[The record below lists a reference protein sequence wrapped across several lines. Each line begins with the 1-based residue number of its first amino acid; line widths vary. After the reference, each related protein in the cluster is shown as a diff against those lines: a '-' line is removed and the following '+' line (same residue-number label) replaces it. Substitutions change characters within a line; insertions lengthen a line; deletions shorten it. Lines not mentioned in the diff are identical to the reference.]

1 MDFVFKTEW
10 MNAISK
16 LKPEQQAEAY
26 SAIRTI
32 VEEQSIPE
40 GLSFEVDFLLTAIY
54 SQIVDGMDIPSKRGA
69 PKGNRNAAKKQIEN
83 NSETIEKQIEN
94 NSETIEKQKKQ
105 IENNSE
111 TIEKQIENNSETI
124 EKQKKQIENNS
135 EAIEKQIKTNKTIE
149 KQIKTNKTIEKQKK
163 QIKTNKTI
171 GLNCFSEK
179 EETPSSPTPPT
190 TPEEKAPEEKE
201 NYDYVVAKEREKPTS
216 PTATEIIPV
225 SEIEDVLLG
234 EEMWV
239 EAMCYKYNLP
249 RDRLAVQIHTIKRG
263 WIERGQDYK
272 TIQDAKKHADSILNI
287 RRANGELAQP
297 PAWNEFLYDLMA
309 PHIDAL
315 GYNDEIFAAFGRHYM
330 QDVGNGKPFFVGIPR
345 FEEEIFE
352 RMKNFKESYKPPEYE
367 QPVQSGSGSQS
378 A

>member
-1 MDFVFKTEW
+1 

-32 VEEQSIPE
+32 VEEQSMPE

-83 NSETIEKQIEN
+83 NSETIEKQ
-94 NSETIEKQKKQ
+94 
-105 IENNSE
+105 
-111 TIEKQIENNSETI
+111 
-124 EKQKKQIENNS
+124 
-135 EAIEKQIKTNKTIE
+135 
-149 KQIKTNKTIEKQKK
+149 KK

-171 GLNCFSEK
+171 DLNCFSEK

-225 SEIEDVLLG
+225 SEIEDVLMG
-234 EEMWV
+234 EDMWV

-249 RDRLAVQIHTIKRG
+249 RDRLAVQLHTIKRG

-272 TIQDAKKHADSILNI
+272 TIQDAKRHADSLLNI

-315 GYNDEIFAAFGRHYM
+315 GYDDEIFTAFGRHYM
-330 QDVGNGKPFFVGIPR
+330 QDVGNGKPFFIGIPR

-352 RMKNFKESYKPPEYE
+352 RMKNFKESYKPPENE
-367 QPVQSGSGSQS
+367 QPMQPGSGSQS

>member
-32 VEEQSIPE
+32 VEEQSMPE

-69 PKGNRNAAKKQIEN
+69 PKGNRNAVK
-83 NSETIEKQIEN
+83 KQIEN

-105 IENNSE
+105 I
-111 TIEKQIENNSETI
+111 
-124 EKQKKQIENNS
+124 
-135 EAIEKQIKTNKTIE
+135 KTNKTID
-149 KQIKTNKTIEKQKK
+149 
-163 QIKTNKTI
+163 
-171 GLNCFSEK
+171 LNCFSEK
-179 EETPSSPTPPT
+179 EETPT
-190 TPEEKAPEEKE
+190 TQEEKAPEEKE

-225 SEIEDVLLG
+225 SEIEDVLMG
-234 EEMWV
+234 EDMWV

-249 RDRLAVQIHTIKRG
+249 RDRLAVQLHIIKRG

-272 TIQDAKKHADSILNI
+272 TIQDAKRHADSLLNI

-330 QDVGNGKPFFVGIPR
+330 QDVGNGKPFFLGIPR
-345 FEEEIFE
+345 FEEDIYE
-352 RMKNFKESYKPPEYE
+352 RMKNFKETYKPPEYE

>member
-1 MDFVFKTEW
+1 

-32 VEEQSIPE
+32 VEEQSMPE

-83 NSETIEKQIEN
+83 NSETIEKQ
-94 NSETIEKQKKQ
+94 
-105 IENNSE
+105 
-111 TIEKQIENNSETI
+111 
-124 EKQKKQIENNS
+124 
-135 EAIEKQIKTNKTIE
+135 
-149 KQIKTNKTIEKQKK
+149 KK

-171 GLNCFSEK
+171 DLNCFSEK

-190 TPEEKAPEEKE
+190 TPEEKVPEEKE

-225 SEIEDVLLG
+225 SEIEDVLMG
-234 EEMWV
+234 EEIWV

-249 RDRLAVQIHTIKRG
+249 RDRLAVQLHTIKRG
-263 WIERGQDYK
+263 WIERGQDFK
-272 TIQDAKKHADSILNI
+272 TLQDAKKHADSLLNI

-315 GYNDEIFAAFGRHYM
+315 GYDDEIFTAFGRHYM
-330 QDVGNGKPFFVGIPR
+330 QDVGNGKPFFIGIPR
-345 FEEEIFE
+345 FEEDIYE
-352 RMKNFKESYKPPEYE
+352 RMKNFKETYKPPEYE
-367 QPVQSGSGSQS
+367 QPMQSGSGSQS

>member
-1 MDFVFKTEW
+1 MA
-10 MNAISK
+10 N
-16 LKPEQQAEAY
+16 
-26 SAIRTI
+26 
-32 VEEQSIPE
+32 
-40 GLSFEVDFLLTAIY
+40 
-54 SQIVDGMDIPSKRGA
+54 
-69 PKGNRNAAKKQIEN
+69 NRFTFHE
-83 NSETIEKQIEN
+83 SWLDTIETLPQEAQTDALKALLNYALRGIMPAEDDAVGKLIVGLLSATIDADRQRREGGSKGGRPKKTSQN
-94 NSETIEKQKKQ
+94 HRLQEQKPMVSE
-105 IENNSE
+105 
-111 TIEKQIENNSETI
+111 
-124 EKQKKQIENNS
+124 
-135 EAIEKQIKTNKTIE
+135 
-149 KQIKTNKTIEKQKK
+149 
-163 QIKTNKTI
+163 
-171 GLNCFSEK
+171 GFPEK

-190 TPEEKAPEEKE
+190 TLEEKALEEKE

-225 SEIEDVLLG
+225 SEIEDVLMG

-272 TIQDAKKHADSILNI
+272 TIQDAKKHADSLLNI

-309 PHIDAL
+309 PHIAAL

-330 QDVGNGKPFFVGIPR
+330 QDVGNGKPFFLGIPR
-345 FEEEIFE
+345 FEEEIYE
-352 RMKNFKESYKPPEYE
+352 RMKNFKETYKPPEYE
-367 QPVQSGSGSQS
+367 QPMQSGSGSQS

>member
-32 VEEQSIPE
+32 VEEQSMPE

-69 PKGNRNAAKKQIEN
+69 PKGNRNAVK
-83 NSETIEKQIEN
+83 KQIEN

-105 IENNSE
+105 I
-111 TIEKQIENNSETI
+111 
-124 EKQKKQIENNS
+124 
-135 EAIEKQIKTNKTIE
+135 KTNKTID
-149 KQIKTNKTIEKQKK
+149 
-163 QIKTNKTI
+163 
-171 GLNCFSEK
+171 LNCFPEK
-179 EETPSSPTPPT
+179 EETPSPPTPPT
-190 TPEEKAPEEKE
+190 TPEEKVPEEKE

-225 SEIEDVLLG
+225 SEIEDVLMG
-234 EEMWV
+234 EDMWV

-263 WIERGQDYK
+263 WIERGQDFK
-272 TIQDAKKHADSILNI
+272 TLQDAKKHADSLLNI

-330 QDVGNGKPFFVGIPR
+330 QDVGNGKPFFIGIPR

>member
-1 MDFVFKTEW
+1 

-32 VEEQSIPE
+32 VEEQSMPE

-69 PKGNRNAAKKQIEN
+69 PKGNRNAVKKQIEN
-83 NSETIEKQIEN
+83 NSETI
-94 NSETIEKQKKQ
+94 
-105 IENNSE
+105 
-111 TIEKQIENNSETI
+111 
-124 EKQKKQIENNS
+124 
-135 EAIEKQIKTNKTIE
+135 
-149 KQIKTNKTIEKQKK
+149 KK

-171 GLNCFSEK
+171 DLNCFSEK

-190 TPEEKAPEEKE
+190 TQEEKAPEEKE

-225 SEIEDVLLG
+225 SEIEDVLMS
-234 EEMWV
+234 EDMWV
-239 EAMCYKYNLP
+239 EAMCFKYNLP
-249 RDRLAVQIHTIKRG
+249 RDRLAVQLHTIKRG

-272 TIQDAKKHADSILNI
+272 TIQDAKKHADSLLNI

-330 QDVGNGKPFFVGIPR
+330 QDVGNGKPFFLGIPR
-345 FEEEIFE
+345 FEEDIYE
-352 RMKNFKESYKPPEYE
+352 RMKNFKETYKPPEYG

>member
-1 MDFVFKTEW
+1 

-32 VEEQSIPE
+32 VEEQSMPE

-69 PKGNRNAAKKQIEN
+69 PKGNRNAVK
-83 NSETIEKQIEN
+83 KQIEN

-111 TIEKQIENNSETI
+111 TIEKQI
-124 EKQKKQIENNS
+124 
-135 EAIEKQIKTNKTIE
+135 
-149 KQIKTNKTIEKQKK
+149 KTNKTIEKQKK

-171 GLNCFSEK
+171 DLNCFSEK
-179 EETPSSPTPPT
+179 EETPSPPTPPT
-190 TPEEKAPEEKE
+190 TPEEKAPKEKE

-225 SEIEDVLLG
+225 SEIEDVLMG
-234 EEMWV
+234 EDMWV

-272 TIQDAKKHADSILNI
+272 TIQDAKKHADSLLNI

-309 PHIDAL
+309 PHIAAL
-315 GYNDEIFAAFGRHYM
+315 GYDDEIFAAFGRHYM
-330 QDVGNGKPFFVGIPR
+330 QDVGNGKPFFIGIPR

>member
-32 VEEQSIPE
+32 VEEQSMPD

-83 NSETIEKQIEN
+83 NSETIEKQ
-94 NSETIEKQKKQ
+94 
-105 IENNSE
+105 
-111 TIEKQIENNSETI
+111 
-124 EKQKKQIENNS
+124 
-135 EAIEKQIKTNKTIE
+135 
-149 KQIKTNKTIEKQKK
+149 KK

-171 GLNCFSEK
+171 DLNCFSEK

-190 TPEEKAPEEKE
+190 TPEEKALEEKE

-225 SEIEDVLLG
+225 SEIEDILMG
-234 EEMWV
+234 EDMWV

-272 TIQDAKKHADSILNI
+272 TIQDAKRHADSLLNI

-309 PHIDAL
+309 PHIDDL
-315 GYNDEIFAAFGRHYM
+315 GYDDEIFAAFGRHYM
-330 QDVGNGKPFFVGIPR
+330 QDVGNGKPFFIGIPR

>member
-32 VEEQSIPE
+32 VEEQSMPD

-83 NSETIEKQIEN
+83 NSETIEKQ
-94 NSETIEKQKKQ
+94 
-105 IENNSE
+105 
-111 TIEKQIENNSETI
+111 
-124 EKQKKQIENNS
+124 
-135 EAIEKQIKTNKTIE
+135 
-149 KQIKTNKTIEKQKK
+149 KK

-171 GLNCFSEK
+171 DLNCFSEK

-272 TIQDAKKHADSILNI
+272 TIQDAKKHADSLLNI

-330 QDVGNGKPFFVGIPR
+330 QDVGNGKPFFLGIPR
-345 FEEEIFE
+345 FEEEIYE

>member
-26 SAIRTI
+26 SAIRAI
-32 VEEQSIPE
+32 VEEQAMPE

-54 SQIVDGMDIPSKRGA
+54 SQIVDGTDIPSKRGA
-69 PKGNRNAAKKQIEN
+69 PKGNRNAVK
-83 NSETIEKQIEN
+83 KQIEN

-105 IENNSE
+105 IN
-111 TIEKQIENNSETI
+111 
-124 EKQKKQIENNS
+124 
-135 EAIEKQIKTNKTIE
+135 TNKTID
-149 KQIKTNKTIEKQKK
+149 
-163 QIKTNKTI
+163 
-171 GLNCFSEK
+171 LNCFSEK
-179 EETPSSPTPPT
+179 EETPSPPTPPT
-190 TPEEKAPEEKE
+190 TQEEKAPEEKE

-225 SEIEDVLLG
+225 SEIEDILLG

-249 RDRLAVQIHTIKRG
+249 RDRLAVQLHTIKRG
-263 WIERGQDYK
+263 WIERGQDFK
-272 TIQDAKKHADSILNI
+272 TLQDAKRHADSLLNI

-309 PHIDAL
+309 PHIAAL

-330 QDVGNGKPFFVGIPR
+330 QDVGNGKPFFLGIPR
-345 FEEEIFE
+345 FEEDIYE
-352 RMKNFKESYKPPEYE
+352 RMKNFKETYKPPEYE

>member
-32 VEEQSIPE
+32 VEEQSMPE

-83 NSETIEKQIEN
+83 NSETIEKQ
-94 NSETIEKQKKQ
+94 
-105 IENNSE
+105 
-111 TIEKQIENNSETI
+111 
-124 EKQKKQIENNS
+124 
-135 EAIEKQIKTNKTIE
+135 
-149 KQIKTNKTIEKQKK
+149 KK
-163 QIKTNKTI
+163 QIKTKKTI
-171 GLNCFSEK
+171 DLNCFSEK
-179 EETPSSPTPPT
+179 EETPSPPTPPT
-190 TPEEKAPEEKE
+190 TQEEKAPEEKE

-225 SEIEDVLLG
+225 SEIEDILMG
-234 EEMWV
+234 EDMWV

-272 TIQDAKKHADSILNI
+272 TIQDAKKHADSLLNI

-309 PHIDAL
+309 PHIDDL
-315 GYNDEIFAAFGRHYM
+315 GYDDEIFTAFGRHYM
-330 QDVGNGKPFFVGIPR
+330 QDVGNGKPFFLGIPR
-345 FEEEIFE
+345 FEEDIYE

>member
-32 VEEQSIPE
+32 VEEQSMPD

-83 NSETIEKQIEN
+83 NSETIEKQ
-94 NSETIEKQKKQ
+94 
-105 IENNSE
+105 
-111 TIEKQIENNSETI
+111 
-124 EKQKKQIENNS
+124 
-135 EAIEKQIKTNKTIE
+135 
-149 KQIKTNKTIEKQKK
+149 KK

-171 GLNCFSEK
+171 DLNCFSEK

-190 TPEEKAPEEKE
+190 TPEEKALEEKE

-225 SEIEDVLLG
+225 SEIEDVLMG
-234 EEMWV
+234 EDMWV

-272 TIQDAKKHADSILNI
+272 TIQDAKRHADSLLNI

-315 GYNDEIFAAFGRHYM
+315 GYDDEIFVAFGRHYM
-330 QDVGNGKPFFVGIPR
+330 QDVGNGKPFFIGIPR

-352 RMKNFKESYKPPEYE
+352 RMKNFKESYKPPENE

>member
-32 VEEQSIPE
+32 VEEQSMPE

-69 PKGNRNAAKKQIEN
+69 PKGNRNAVK
-83 NSETIEKQIEN
+83 KQIEN

-105 IENNSE
+105 I
-111 TIEKQIENNSETI
+111 
-124 EKQKKQIENNS
+124 
-135 EAIEKQIKTNKTIE
+135 KTNKTID
-149 KQIKTNKTIEKQKK
+149 
-163 QIKTNKTI
+163 
-171 GLNCFSEK
+171 LNCFSEK

-190 TPEEKAPEEKE
+190 TQEEKAPEEKE
-201 NYDYVVAKEREKPTS
+201 NYDVVVAKEREKPTS

-225 SEIEDVLLG
+225 SEIEDVLMG

-249 RDRLAVQIHTIKRG
+249 RDRLAVQLHTIKRG
-263 WIERGQDYK
+263 WIERGQDFK
-272 TIQDAKKHADSILNI
+272 TLQDAKRHADSLLNI
-287 RRANGELAQP
+287 RRANGELARP

-330 QDVGNGKPFFVGIPR
+330 QDVGNGKPFFIGIPR

>member
-1 MDFVFKTEW
+1 

-32 VEEQSIPE
+32 VEEQSMPE

-69 PKGNRNAAKKQIEN
+69 PKGNRNAVKKQIEN
-83 NSETIEKQIEN
+83 NSETIEKQI
-94 NSETIEKQKKQ
+94 
-105 IENNSE
+105 
-111 TIEKQIENNSETI
+111 
-124 EKQKKQIENNS
+124 
-135 EAIEKQIKTNKTIE
+135 KQIKTNKTID
-149 KQIKTNKTIEKQKK
+149 
-163 QIKTNKTI
+163 
-171 GLNCFSEK
+171 LNCFSEK
-179 EETPSSPTPPT
+179 EETPSPPTSPT

-225 SEIEDVLLG
+225 SEIEDILMG
-234 EEMWV
+234 EDMWV
-239 EAMCYKYNLP
+239 EAMCYKYHIP

-263 WIERGQDYK
+263 WIERGQDFK
-272 TIQDAKKHADSILNI
+272 TLQDAKKHADSLLNI

-309 PHIDAL
+309 PHIAAL

-330 QDVGNGKPFFVGIPR
+330 QDVGNGKPFFIGIPR
-345 FEEEIFE
+345 FEEEIYE
-352 RMKNFKESYKPPEYE
+352 RMKNFKESYKPPENE
-367 QPVQSGSGSQS
+367 QPVQSGSGIQS

>member
-32 VEEQSIPE
+32 VEEQSMPE

-69 PKGNRNAAKKQIEN
+69 PKGNRNAVK
-83 NSETIEKQIEN
+83 KQIEN

-105 IENNSE
+105 I
-111 TIEKQIENNSETI
+111 
-124 EKQKKQIENNS
+124 
-135 EAIEKQIKTNKTIE
+135 KTNKTID
-149 KQIKTNKTIEKQKK
+149 
-163 QIKTNKTI
+163 
-171 GLNCFSEK
+171 LNCFSEK

-225 SEIEDVLLG
+225 SEIEDVLMG
-234 EEMWV
+234 EDMWV

-272 TIQDAKKHADSILNI
+272 TIQDAKKHADSLLNI

-330 QDVGNGKPFFVGIPR
+330 QDVGNGKPFFIGIPR

-352 RMKNFKESYKPPEYE
+352 RMKNFKESYKPPENE

>member
-32 VEEQSIPE
+32 VEEQSMPD

-83 NSETIEKQIEN
+83 NSG
-94 NSETIEKQKKQ
+94 
-105 IENNSE
+105 
-111 TIEKQIENNSETI
+111 
-124 EKQKKQIENNS
+124 
-135 EAIEKQIKTNKTIE
+135 
-149 KQIKTNKTIEKQKK
+149 TIEKQKK

-171 GLNCFSEK
+171 DLNCFLKK

-190 TPEEKAPEEKE
+190 TLEEKALEEKE

-225 SEIEDVLLG
+225 SEIEDVLMG
-234 EEMWV
+234 EDMWV

-272 TIQDAKKHADSILNI
+272 TIQDAKKHADSLLNI

-330 QDVGNGKPFFVGIPR
+330 QDVGNGKPFFIGIPR
-345 FEEEIFE
+345 FEEEIYE

>member
-16 LKPEQQAEAY
+16 LRPEQQAEAY
-26 SAIRTI
+26 SAIRSI
-32 VEEQSIPE
+32 VEEQSMPE

-54 SQIVDGMDIPSKRGA
+54 SQIVDGMDIPGKRGA
-69 PKGNRNAAKKQIEN
+69 PKGNRNAVK
-83 NSETIEKQIEN
+83 KQIEN

-105 IENNSE
+105 I
-111 TIEKQIENNSETI
+111 
-124 EKQKKQIENNS
+124 
-135 EAIEKQIKTNKTIE
+135 KTNKTID
-149 KQIKTNKTIEKQKK
+149 
-163 QIKTNKTI
+163 
-171 GLNCFSEK
+171 LNCFSEK

-190 TPEEKAPEEKE
+190 TPEEKALEEKE

-225 SEIEDVLLG
+225 SEIEDVLMG
-234 EEMWV
+234 EDMWV

-272 TIQDAKKHADSILNI
+272 TIQDAKRHADSLLNI

-309 PHIDAL
+309 PHIDTL

-330 QDVGNGKPFFVGIPR
+330 QDVGNGKPFFLGIPR
-345 FEEEIFE
+345 FEEDIYE
-352 RMKNFKESYKPPEYE
+352 RMKNFKETYKPPEYE

>member
-32 VEEQSIPE
+32 VEEQSMPD

-83 NSETIEKQIEN
+83 NSETIEKQI
-94 NSETIEKQKKQ
+94 
-105 IENNSE
+105 
-111 TIEKQIENNSETI
+111 
-124 EKQKKQIENNS
+124 
-135 EAIEKQIKTNKTIE
+135 
-149 KQIKTNKTIEKQKK
+149 KTNKTIEKQKK

-171 GLNCFSEK
+171 DLNCFSEK

-190 TPEEKAPEEKE
+190 TQEEKAPEEKE

-272 TIQDAKKHADSILNI
+272 TIQDAKKHADSLLNI

-315 GYNDEIFAAFGRHYM
+315 GYDDEIFTAFGRHYM
-330 QDVGNGKPFFVGIPR
+330 QDVGNGKPFFLGIPR

>member
-1 MDFVFKTEW
+1 M
-10 MNAISK
+10 
-16 LKPEQQAEAY
+16 
-26 SAIRTI
+26 
-32 VEEQSIPE
+32 
-40 GLSFEVDFLLTAIY
+40 
-54 SQIVDGMDIPSKRGA
+54 
-69 PKGNRNAAKKQIEN
+69 
-83 NSETIEKQIEN
+83 
-94 NSETIEKQKKQ
+94 
-105 IENNSE
+105 
-111 TIEKQIENNSETI
+111 
-124 EKQKKQIENNS
+124 
-135 EAIEKQIKTNKTIE
+135 
-149 KQIKTNKTIEKQKK
+149 
-163 QIKTNKTI
+163 
-171 GLNCFSEK
+171 NCFSEK

-225 SEIEDVLLG
+225 SEIEDVLMG
-234 EEMWV
+234 EDMWV

-272 TIQDAKKHADSILNI
+272 TIQDAKKHADSLLNI

-309 PHIDAL
+309 PHIDDL

-330 QDVGNGKPFFVGIPR
+330 QDVGNGKPFFLGIPR
-345 FEEEIFE
+345 FEEDIYE
-352 RMKNFKESYKPPEYE
+352 RMKNFKETYKPPEYE
-367 QPVQSGSGSQS
+367 QPMQSGSGSQS

>member
-1 MDFVFKTEW
+1 

-32 VEEQSIPE
+32 VEEQSMPE

-83 NSETIEKQIEN
+83 NSETIEKQ
-94 NSETIEKQKKQ
+94 
-105 IENNSE
+105 
-111 TIEKQIENNSETI
+111 
-124 EKQKKQIENNS
+124 
-135 EAIEKQIKTNKTIE
+135 
-149 KQIKTNKTIEKQKK
+149 KK

-171 GLNCFSEK
+171 DLNCFSEK

-201 NYDYVVAKEREKPTS
+201 NYDVVVAKEREKPTS

-225 SEIEDVLLG
+225 SEIEDVLMG
-234 EEMWV
+234 EDMWV

-263 WIERGQDYK
+263 WIERGQDFK
-272 TIQDAKKHADSILNI
+272 TLQDAKKHADSLLNI

-315 GYNDEIFAAFGRHYM
+315 GYNDEIFTAFGRHYM
-330 QDVGNGKPFFVGIPR
+330 QDVGNGKPFFIGIPR

>member
-1 MDFVFKTEW
+1 MT
-10 MNAISK
+10 M
-16 LKPEQQAEAY
+16 Q
-26 SAIRTI
+26 
-32 VEEQSIPE
+32 
-40 GLSFEVDFLLTAIY
+40 
-54 SQIVDGMDIPSKRGA
+54 
-69 PKGNRNAAKKQIEN
+69 PKSNRRMAN
-83 NSETIEKQIEN
+83 NRFTFHESWLDTIETLPQEAQTDALKALLNYALRGIMPAEDDAVGKLIVGLL
-94 NSETIEKQKKQ
+94 SATIEADRQRRAGGCKGGRPKKNSQNHRLQEQKPP
-105 IENNSE
+105 
-111 TIEKQIENNSETI
+111 
-124 EKQKKQIENNS
+124 
-135 EAIEKQIKTNKTIE
+135 
-149 KQIKTNKTIEKQKK
+149 
-163 QIKTNKTI
+163 KTI
-171 GLNCFSEK
+171 GYDTENHRLQEQKPMVSEGFSEK

-225 SEIEDVLLG
+225 SEIEDVLMG
-234 EEMWV
+234 EDMWV

-263 WIERGQDYK
+263 WIERGQDFK
-272 TIQDAKKHADSILNI
+272 TLQDAKKHADSLLNI

-309 PHIDAL
+309 PHIAAL

-330 QDVGNGKPFFVGIPR
+330 QDVGNGKPFFIGIPR

-352 RMKNFKESYKPPEYE
+352 RMRNFKESYKPPENE

>member
-32 VEEQSIPE
+32 VEEQSMPE

-83 NSETIEKQIEN
+83 NSETIEKQ
-94 NSETIEKQKKQ
+94 
-105 IENNSE
+105 
-111 TIEKQIENNSETI
+111 
-124 EKQKKQIENNS
+124 
-135 EAIEKQIKTNKTIE
+135 
-149 KQIKTNKTIEKQKK
+149 KK

-171 GLNCFSEK
+171 DLNCFSEK

-190 TPEEKAPEEKE
+190 TPEEKVPEEKE

-225 SEIEDVLLG
+225 SEIEDVLMG
-234 EEMWV
+234 EDMWV

-249 RDRLAVQIHTIKRG
+249 RDRLAVQLHTIKRG

-272 TIQDAKKHADSILNI
+272 TIQDAKRHADSLLNI

-315 GYNDEIFAAFGRHYM
+315 GYDDEIFTAFGRHYM
-330 QDVGNGKPFFVGIPR
+330 QDVGNGKPFFIGIPR

>member
-32 VEEQSIPE
+32 VEEQSMPE

-69 PKGNRNAAKKQIEN
+69 PKGNRNAAKKQI
-83 NSETIEKQIEN
+83 
-94 NSETIEKQKKQ
+94 
-105 IENNSE
+105 
-111 TIEKQIENNSETI
+111 
-124 EKQKKQIENNS
+124 
-135 EAIEKQIKTNKTIE
+135 KTIE
-149 KQIKTNKTIEKQKK
+149 KQIKTIEKQKK

-171 GLNCFSEK
+171 DLNCFSEK
-179 EETPSSPTPPT
+179 EETPSSPIPPT

-225 SEIEDVLLG
+225 SEIEDVSMG
-234 EEMWV
+234 EDMWV

-272 TIQDAKKHADSILNI
+272 TIQDAKKHADSLLNI

-309 PHIDAL
+309 PHIAAL
-315 GYNDEIFAAFGRHYM
+315 GYDDEIFTAFGRHYM
-330 QDVGNGKPFFVGIPR
+330 QDVGNGKPFFIGIPR
-345 FEEEIFE
+345 FEEEISE
-352 RMKNFKESYKPPEYE
+352 RMKNFKETYKPPEYE
-367 QPVQSGSGSQS
+367 QPMQSGSGSQS

>member
-1 MDFVFKTEW
+1 

-32 VEEQSIPE
+32 VEEQSMPE

-83 NSETIEKQIEN
+83 NSETIEKQ
-94 NSETIEKQKKQ
+94 
-105 IENNSE
+105 
-111 TIEKQIENNSETI
+111 
-124 EKQKKQIENNS
+124 
-135 EAIEKQIKTNKTIE
+135 
-149 KQIKTNKTIEKQKK
+149 KK

-171 GLNCFSEK
+171 DLNCFSEK

-190 TPEEKAPEEKE
+190 TPEEKVPEEKE

-225 SEIEDVLLG
+225 SEIEDVLMG

-249 RDRLAVQIHTIKRG
+249 RDRLAVQLHTIKRG
-263 WIERGQDYK
+263 WIERGQDFK
-272 TIQDAKKHADSILNI
+272 TLQDAKKHADSLLNI

-315 GYNDEIFAAFGRHYM
+315 GYDDEIFTAFGRHYM
-330 QDVGNGKPFFVGIPR
+330 QDVGNGKPFFIGIPR
-345 FEEEIFE
+345 FEEDIYE
-352 RMKNFKESYKPPEYE
+352 RMKNFKETYKPPEYE
-367 QPVQSGSGSQS
+367 QPMQPGSGSQS

>member
-32 VEEQSIPE
+32 VEEQSMPD

-69 PKGNRNAAKKQIEN
+69 PKGNRNATK
-83 NSETIEKQIEN
+83 KQIEN

-105 IENNSE
+105 I
-111 TIEKQIENNSETI
+111 
-124 EKQKKQIENNS
+124 
-135 EAIEKQIKTNKTIE
+135 KTNKTID
-149 KQIKTNKTIEKQKK
+149 
-163 QIKTNKTI
+163 
-171 GLNCFSEK
+171 LNCFSEK

-190 TPEEKAPEEKE
+190 TPEEKALEEKE

-225 SEIEDVLLG
+225 SEIEDVLMG
-234 EEMWV
+234 EDMWV

-272 TIQDAKKHADSILNI
+272 TIQDAKRHADSLLNI

-315 GYNDEIFAAFGRHYM
+315 GYDDEIFTAFGRHYM
-330 QDVGNGKPFFVGIPR
+330 QDVGNGKPFFIGIPR
-345 FEEEIFE
+345 FEEEIYE
-352 RMKNFKESYKPPEYE
+352 RMKNFKESYKPPENE

>member
-32 VEEQSIPE
+32 VEEQSMPE

-83 NSETIEKQIEN
+83 NSETIEKQ
-94 NSETIEKQKKQ
+94 
-105 IENNSE
+105 
-111 TIEKQIENNSETI
+111 
-124 EKQKKQIENNS
+124 
-135 EAIEKQIKTNKTIE
+135 
-149 KQIKTNKTIEKQKK
+149 KK

-171 GLNCFSEK
+171 DLNCFSEK
-179 EETPSSPTPPT
+179 EETPSPPTPPT

-225 SEIEDVLLG
+225 SEIEDVLMG
-234 EEMWV
+234 EDMWV

-249 RDRLAVQIHTIKRG
+249 RDRLAVQLHTIKRG

-272 TIQDAKKHADSILNI
+272 TIQDAKRHADSLLNI

-315 GYNDEIFAAFGRHYM
+315 GYDDEIFTAFGRHYM
-330 QDVGNGKPFFVGIPR
+330 QDVGNGKPFFIGIPR
-345 FEEEIFE
+345 FEEEIYE
-352 RMKNFKESYKPPEYE
+352 RMKNFKESYKPPENE
-367 QPVQSGSGSQS
+367 QPMQPGSGSQS

>member
-1 MDFVFKTEW
+1 MA
-10 MNAISK
+10 N
-16 LKPEQQAEAY
+16 
-26 SAIRTI
+26 
-32 VEEQSIPE
+32 
-40 GLSFEVDFLLTAIY
+40 
-54 SQIVDGMDIPSKRGA
+54 
-69 PKGNRNAAKKQIEN
+69 NRFTFHE
-83 NSETIEKQIEN
+83 SWLDTIETLPQEAQTDALKALLNYALRGIMPAEDDAVGKLIVGLL
-94 NSETIEKQKKQ
+94 SATIDADRQRREGGSKGGRPKKTSQNHRLQEQKPP
-105 IENNSE
+105 
-111 TIEKQIENNSETI
+111 
-124 EKQKKQIENNS
+124 
-135 EAIEKQIKTNKTIE
+135 
-149 KQIKTNKTIEKQKK
+149 
-163 QIKTNKTI
+163 KTI
-171 GLNCFSEK
+171 GYEVQNHRLQEQKPMVSEGFSEK

-225 SEIEDVLLG
+225 SEIEDVLLS

-272 TIQDAKKHADSILNI
+272 TIQDAKKHADSLLNI

-315 GYNDEIFAAFGRHYM
+315 GYDDEIFTAFGRHYM
-330 QDVGNGKPFFVGIPR
+330 QDVGNGKP
-345 FEEEIFE
+345 
-352 RMKNFKESYKPPEYE
+352 
-367 QPVQSGSGSQS
+367 
-378 A
+378 

>member
-26 SAIRTI
+26 SAIQTI
-32 VEEQSIPE
+32 VEEQSMPD

-83 NSETIEKQIEN
+83 NSETIEKQ
-94 NSETIEKQKKQ
+94 
-105 IENNSE
+105 
-111 TIEKQIENNSETI
+111 
-124 EKQKKQIENNS
+124 
-135 EAIEKQIKTNKTIE
+135 
-149 KQIKTNKTIEKQKK
+149 KK

-171 GLNCFSEK
+171 DLNCFSEK
-179 EETPSSPTPPT
+179 EETPSPPTPPT
-190 TPEEKAPEEKE
+190 TQEEKALEEKE

-225 SEIEDVLLG
+225 SEIEDVLMG

-272 TIQDAKKHADSILNI
+272 TIQDAKRHADSLLNI

-315 GYNDEIFAAFGRHYM
+315 GYDDEIFTAFGRHYM
-330 QDVGNGKPFFVGIPR
+330 QDVGNGKPFFIGIPR

-352 RMKNFKESYKPPEYE
+352 RMKNFKETYKPPENE

>member
-32 VEEQSIPE
+32 VEEQSMPD

-83 NSETIEKQIEN
+83 NSETIEKQ
-94 NSETIEKQKKQ
+94 
-105 IENNSE
+105 
-111 TIEKQIENNSETI
+111 
-124 EKQKKQIENNS
+124 
-135 EAIEKQIKTNKTIE
+135 
-149 KQIKTNKTIEKQKK
+149 KK

-171 GLNCFSEK
+171 DLNCFSEK

-225 SEIEDVLLG
+225 SEIEDVLMG
-234 EEMWV
+234 EDMWV

-272 TIQDAKKHADSILNI
+272 TIQDAKRHADSLLNI

-315 GYNDEIFAAFGRHYM
+315 GYDDDIFTAFGRHYM
-330 QDVGNGKPFFVGIPR
+330 QDVGNGKPFFIGIPR

>member
-1 MDFVFKTEW
+1 

-32 VEEQSIPE
+32 VEEQSMPE

-69 PKGNRNAAKKQIEN
+69 PKGNRNAVK
-83 NSETIEKQIEN
+83 KQIEN

-105 IENNSE
+105 I
-111 TIEKQIENNSETI
+111 
-124 EKQKKQIENNS
+124 
-135 EAIEKQIKTNKTIE
+135 KTNKTID
-149 KQIKTNKTIEKQKK
+149 
-163 QIKTNKTI
+163 
-171 GLNCFSEK
+171 LNCFSEK

-201 NYDYVVAKEREKPTS
+201 NYDVVVAKEREKPTS

-225 SEIEDVLLG
+225 SEIEDVLMG
-234 EEMWV
+234 EDMWV

-263 WIERGQDYK
+263 WIERGQEYK
-272 TIQDAKKHADSILNI
+272 TIQDAKKHADSLLNI

-309 PHIDAL
+309 PHIAAL
-315 GYNDEIFAAFGRHYM
+315 GYDDEIFTAFGRHYM
-330 QDVGNGKPFFVGIPR
+330 QDVGNGKPFFIGIPR

-352 RMKNFKESYKPPEYE
+352 RMKNFKESYKPPENE

>member
-1 MDFVFKTEW
+1 

-32 VEEQSIPE
+32 VEEQSMPE

-69 PKGNRNAAKKQIEN
+69 PKGNRNAVK
-83 NSETIEKQIEN
+83 KQIEN

-105 IENNSE
+105 I
-111 TIEKQIENNSETI
+111 
-124 EKQKKQIENNS
+124 
-135 EAIEKQIKTNKTIE
+135 KTNKTID
-149 KQIKTNKTIEKQKK
+149 
-163 QIKTNKTI
+163 
-171 GLNCFSEK
+171 LNCFSEK
-179 EETPSSPTPPT
+179 EETPT
-190 TPEEKAPEEKE
+190 TQEEKAPEEKE

-225 SEIEDVLLG
+225 SEIEDVLMG
-234 EEMWV
+234 EDMWV

-249 RDRLAVQIHTIKRG
+249 RDRLAVQLHIIKRG

-272 TIQDAKKHADSILNI
+272 TIQDAKRHADSLLNI

-330 QDVGNGKPFFVGIPR
+330 QDVGNGKPFFLGIPR
-345 FEEEIFE
+345 FEEDIYE
-352 RMKNFKESYKPPEYE
+352 RMKNFKETYKPPEYE

>member
-10 MNAISK
+10 INAISK

-32 VEEQSIPE
+32 VEEQSMPD

-83 NSETIEKQIEN
+83 NSETIEKQ
-94 NSETIEKQKKQ
+94 
-105 IENNSE
+105 
-111 TIEKQIENNSETI
+111 
-124 EKQKKQIENNS
+124 
-135 EAIEKQIKTNKTIE
+135 
-149 KQIKTNKTIEKQKK
+149 KK

-171 GLNCFSEK
+171 DLNCFSEK

-190 TPEEKAPEEKE
+190 TPEEKVLEEKE

-225 SEIEDVLLG
+225 SEIEDVLMG
-234 EEMWV
+234 EDMWV

-249 RDRLAVQIHTIKRG
+249 RDRLAVQLHTIKRG

-272 TIQDAKKHADSILNI
+272 TIQDAKRHADSLLNI
-287 RRANGELAQP
+287 RRANGELVQP

-309 PHIDAL
+309 PHIAAL
-315 GYNDEIFAAFGRHYM
+315 GYDDDIFTAFGRHYM
-330 QDVGNGKPFFVGIPR
+330 QDVGNGKPFFIGIPR
-345 FEEEIFE
+345 FEEDIYE

>member
-1 MDFVFKTEW
+1 

-32 VEEQSIPE
+32 VEEQSMPE

-83 NSETIEKQIEN
+83 NSETIEKQ
-94 NSETIEKQKKQ
+94 
-105 IENNSE
+105 
-111 TIEKQIENNSETI
+111 
-124 EKQKKQIENNS
+124 
-135 EAIEKQIKTNKTIE
+135 
-149 KQIKTNKTIEKQKK
+149 KK

-171 GLNCFSEK
+171 DLNCFSEK
-179 EETPSSPTPPT
+179 EETPSPPTPPT
-190 TPEEKAPEEKE
+190 TPEEKVPEEKE

-225 SEIEDVLLG
+225 SEIEDVLMG
-234 EEMWV
+234 EDMWV

-263 WIERGQDYK
+263 WIERGQDFK
-272 TIQDAKKHADSILNI
+272 TLQDAKKHADSLLNI
-287 RRANGELAQP
+287 RRANGELARP

-315 GYNDEIFAAFGRHYM
+315 GYNDEIFTAFGRHYM
-330 QDVGNGKPFFVGIPR
+330 QDVGNGKPFFIGIPR

-367 QPVQSGSGSQS
+367 QPMQPGSGSKS

>member
-32 VEEQSIPE
+32 VEEQSMPD

-94 NSETIEKQKKQ
+94 NSETIEKQKK
-105 IENNSE
+105 
-111 TIEKQIENNSETI
+111 
-124 EKQKKQIENNS
+124 
-135 EAIEKQIKTNKTIE
+135 
-149 KQIKTNKTIEKQKK
+149 TNKTIEKQKK

-171 GLNCFSEK
+171 DLNCFSEK

-190 TPEEKAPEEKE
+190 TPEEKALEEKE

-225 SEIEDVLLG
+225 SEIEDVLMG

-272 TIQDAKKHADSILNI
+272 TIQDAKRHADSLLNI

-309 PHIDAL
+309 PHIDDL
-315 GYNDEIFAAFGRHYM
+315 GYDDEIFTAFGRHYM
-330 QDVGNGKPFFVGIPR
+330 QDVGNGKPFFIGIPR

-352 RMKNFKESYKPPEYE
+352 RMKNFKESYKPPENE

>member
-32 VEEQSIPE
+32 VEEQSMPE

-69 PKGNRNAAKKQIEN
+69 PKGNRNAVK
-83 NSETIEKQIEN
+83 KQIEN

-105 IENNSE
+105 I
-111 TIEKQIENNSETI
+111 
-124 EKQKKQIENNS
+124 
-135 EAIEKQIKTNKTIE
+135 KTNKTID
-149 KQIKTNKTIEKQKK
+149 
-163 QIKTNKTI
+163 
-171 GLNCFSEK
+171 LNCFSEK

-190 TPEEKAPEEKE
+190 TQEEKAPEEKE

-225 SEIEDVLLG
+225 SEIEDVLMG
-234 EEMWV
+234 EDMWV

-249 RDRLAVQIHTIKRG
+249 RDRLAVQLHTIKRG

-272 TIQDAKKHADSILNI
+272 TIQDAKKHADSLLNI

-330 QDVGNGKPFFVGIPR
+330 QDVGNGKPFFIGIPR

>member
-1 MDFVFKTEW
+1 

-26 SAIRTI
+26 LAIRTI
-32 VEEQSIPE
+32 VEEQSMPE

-83 NSETIEKQIEN
+83 NSETIEKQ
-94 NSETIEKQKKQ
+94 
-105 IENNSE
+105 
-111 TIEKQIENNSETI
+111 
-124 EKQKKQIENNS
+124 
-135 EAIEKQIKTNKTIE
+135 
-149 KQIKTNKTIEKQKK
+149 KK

-171 GLNCFSEK
+171 DLNCFSEK
-179 EETPSSPTPPT
+179 EETPSPPTPPT
-190 TPEEKAPEEKE
+190 TPEEKVPEEKE

-225 SEIEDVLLG
+225 SDIEDVLMG

-239 EAMCYKYNLP
+239 EAMSYKYNLS

-263 WIERGQDYK
+263 WIERGQDFK
-272 TIQDAKKHADSILNI
+272 TLQDAKKHADSLLNI
-287 RRANGELAQP
+287 RRANGELARP

-309 PHIDAL
+309 PHIAAL

-330 QDVGNGKPFFVGIPR
+330 QDVGNGKPFFLGIPR
-345 FEEEIFE
+345 FEEDIYE
-352 RMKNFKESYKPPEYE
+352 RMKNFKETYKPPEYG
-367 QPVQSGSGSQS
+367 QPMQSGSGSQS